1 MASIVRVSKKHERG
15 SMPNP
20 DADFMVAPPLPTKR
34 ATTIRQTHSERCLHY
49 VDVEL
54 AS

>member
-1 MASIVRVSKKHERG
+1 
-15 SMPNP
+15 MPNP

-34 ATTIRQTHSERCLHY
+34 ATTIWQTHSDRYLHY
-49 VDVEL
+49 VDAEL

>member
-15 SMPNP
+15 SMPSP
-20 DADFMVAPPLPTKR
+20 DADFMAVPPLPNKR
-34 ATTIRQTHSERCLHY
+34 ATTIWQTHSDRCLHY